1 VNVEHYAMGEPA
13 PGVLPDTA
21 TRDPD
26 PLNYGW
32 RDYGPRVGIWRM
44 MDLLD
49 KYRLRASM
57 LLNADVCR
65 LYPRII
71 EEGVKR
77 DWAWLAHGKNNSM
90 FAGADAP
97 TLSVDEERR
106 YLREVVTTIH
116 DATGQAPQGWLG
128 PLGLSETA
136 HTLDLLADLGVR
148 YVLDWVNDDQP
159 YPLRVARGRMISVP
173 YSLEVNDLPLFLKK
187 SVSGPEFGQ
196 LLIDQFDVLYEESAR
211 IGRVMAIGLHPFVA
225 GQPFRHKYIDWAL
238 AHITAHEDVWLTT
251 SDEIADWY
259 FQHYYDQA
267 TAQH

>member
-1 VNVEHYAMGEPA
+1 MGEPA
-13 PGVLPDTA
+13 PGVLPDTS

-32 RDYGPRVGIWRM
+32 RDYGVRVGIWHLM
-44 MDLLD
+44 ELLD
-49 KYRLRASM
+49 TYRIRASV

-90 FAGADAP
+90 FAGPERP

-106 YLREVVTTIH
+106 YLREVVTTIR
-116 DATGQAPQGWLG
+116 DATGQEPRGWLG

-136 HTLDLLADLGVR
+136 HTLDLLAELGVR
-148 YVLDWVNDDQP
+148 YVLDWGNDDQP
-159 YPLRVARGRMISVP
+159 YPLRVARGRMLSVP
-173 YSLEVNDLPLFLKK
+173 YALEVNDLPLFLKK
-187 SVSGPEFGQ
+187 AVSGPEFGQ
-196 LLIDQFDVLYEESAR
+196 LLIDQFDVLYAESAR
-211 IGRVMAIGLHPFVA
+211 TGRVLSIGLHPFVA
-225 GQPFRHKYIDWAL
+225 GQPFRHRYVERAL

-259 FQHYYDQA
+259 LRHYDDSF
-267 TAQH
+267 